1 MSVSDAT
8 AAQVSVRVV
17 PMVSERTNVRMV
29 AFVPAESVSVP
40 LMVELASR
48 IMLVI
53 PAVVLPAKDRLL
65 YVFAP
70 LTECAVEVVGVND
83 TL

>member
-1 MSVSDAT
+1 MSVADT

-17 PMVSERTNVRMV
+17 PMVSERKNVRMV
-29 AFVPAESVSVP
+29 ALVPAESVRVP

-65 YVFAP
+65 NVFAP